1 MDKRQLKIIFL
12 TVFIITFA
20 LVAYALVFS
29 SSKKAQLQQQSQ
41 PQVIA
46 QTFAE
51 VKPSPKTTTILAPNG
66 KMDLVVKEEKS
77 GDSMIDTFSVSDASG
92 GPQTQIYSETL
103 PQGTAITIPY
113 NTFSPDNKYIF
124 LKRTNSSGFVYF
136 ALRTDGKPIIGS
148 EQTVDFVSLFREKYS
163 AQYSVTD
170 VTGWGGMTL
179 IVLNVNKAD
188 GSLGPSFWYDV
199 TSNSFIPLATR
210 FN

>member
-1 MDKRQLKIIFL
+1 MDKRQFKVLFL
-12 TVFIITFA
+12 TVFIIAFA

-51 VKPSPKTTTILAPNG
+51 VKPSPKTTTILAPDG

-77 GDSMIDTFSVSDASG
+77 GDSMIDTFTVSDASG

-103 PQGTAITIPY
+103 PQGTTITIPY

-124 LKRTNSSGFVYF
+124 LRRTDSSGFTYF
-136 ALRTDGKPIIGS
+136 ALRTDGKSVVGT
-148 EQTVDFVSLFREKYS
+148 EQTVDFVSLFKEKYS
-163 AQYSVTD
+163 AEYTITD

-179 IVLNVNKAD
+179 IVINVNKTD
-188 GSLGPSFWYDV
+188 GSQGLSFWYDV
-199 TSNSFIPLATR
+199 ASNSFIPLATR